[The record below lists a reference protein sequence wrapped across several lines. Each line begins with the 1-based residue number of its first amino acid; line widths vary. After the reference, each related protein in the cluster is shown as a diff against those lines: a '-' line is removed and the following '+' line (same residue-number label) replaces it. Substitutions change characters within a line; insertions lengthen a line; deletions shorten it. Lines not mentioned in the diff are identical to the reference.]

1 MTNFEVRS
9 IVEGRIGEADG
20 IIEDFKKRN
29 IESGLDMSMDKQVNW
44 PRMCGWGHEIEGCS
58 GKLASSELIMDYV
71 TEEEDDEISQILRT

>member
-9 IVEGRIGEADG
+9 IVEGWIGEADG

-44 PRMCGWGHEIEGCS
+44 PRMSCRKVWMGARNR
-58 GKLASSELIMDYV
+58 GKLALITELPGKNMV
-71 TEEEDDEISQILRT
+71 EARQATV